1 MTSRQYIT
9 SHRVRRNV
17 PFLHCAQIFY
27 TTLIIFTEQH
37 GVYIIFLFIPPYSA
51 QITVADK
58 MAIYKTSINLF
69 LYIVSLKKGGRGIY
83 LGTCGIVNESALCLA
98 LIFAYS

>member
-1 MTSRQYIT
+1 
-9 SHRVRRNV
+9 
-17 PFLHCAQIFY
+17 
-27 TTLIIFTEQH
+27 
-37 GVYIIFLFIPPYSA
+37 
-51 QITVADK
+51 VADK